1 MIKNFRHKGLQLF
14 FETGKKLGIN
24 SEHMKKLRLLLANLN
39 AGSDLREMNLP
50 GYRFH
55 KMKGKEKEY
64 YSLTI
69 SGNRRIVFKFD
80 GENVRDVDYLDYH

>member
-14 FETGKKLGIN
+14 FETGKESGIN
-24 SEHMKKLRLLLANLN
+24 SEHVKKLRLLLANLN
-39 AGSDLREMNLP
+39 ACSDLHEMNVP

-69 SGNRRIVFKFD
+69 SGNWRIIFKFD

>member
-14 FETGKKLGIN
+14 FETGKKSGIN
-24 SEHMKKLRLLLANLN
+24 NEHVKKLRLLLANLN
-39 AGSDLREMNLP
+39 ACSDLREMNVP

-64 YSLTI
+64 
-69 SGNRRIVFKFD
+69 
-80 GENVRDVDYLDYH
+80 

>member
-14 FETGKKLGIN
+14 FETGKKSGIN
-24 SEHMKKLRLLLANLN
+24 NEHVKRLRLLLANLN
-39 AGSDLREMNLP
+39 ACSDLREMNVP

-69 SGNRRIVFKFD
+69 SGNWRILFKFD
-80 GENVRDVDYLDYH
+80 GKNVKDVDYLDYH

>member
-14 FETGKKLGIN
+14 FETGKKSGIN
-24 SEHMKKLRLLLANLN
+24 SEHVKKLRLLLANLN
-39 AGSDLREMNLP
+39 ACSDLREINVP

-69 SGNRRIVFKFD
+69 SGNWRIIFRFD
-80 GENVRDVDYLDYH
+80 GENVKDVDYLDYH